1 VGDQATQTRKAW
13 WEIAAALTPL
23 ILGIGVT
30 AVGAFFT
37 QVYNFRQLQL
47 NQLSALEKFHTLL
60 VSDSPSDREFAYA
73 SFAAL
78 GYEELAIKLIK
89 VKEDSAGRTVAQ
101 EIKAGGTGPAKSEA
115 SALLSTL
122 PVQVY
127 LQIADDHQRGKAEAI
142 RTALQQKGYV
152 VPGIENVAGKADIPK
167 NTNVRFYND
176 QDQAIAVAIASILRD
191 QGLSTAY
198 AYRVARFKARPG
210 SIEIWFSSDAL

>member
-1 VGDQATQTRKAW
+1 LDQVDDSEDFDDIAEVPFFEQNTRSSSFDASGL
-13 WEIAAALTPL
+13 ALARISTPF
-23 ILGIGVT
+23 
-30 AVGAFFT
+30 A
-37 QVYNFRQLQL
+37 L
-47 NQLSALEKFHTLL
+47 NGTLL
-60 VSDSPSDREFAYA
+60 VSDSPSEREFAYA

-101 EIKAGGTGPAKSEA
+101 EIKAGGTGNAKSEA

-142 RTALQQKGYV
+142 RTILQQKGYV

-167 NTNVRFYND
+167 NTNVRYYND
-176 QDQAIAVAIASILRD
+176 QDKAIAEAIVSILKD

-210 SIEIWFSSDAL
+210 SIEIWFSSDAV